1 MIPVAS
7 PRIGS
12 KEKEFVLSAIESGE
26 LSGNFGHYIG
36 EFEAKFAELCNVEH
50 AIAVSNGTT
59 ALHLAIAAL
68 GIGSGSEVLVQ
79 TLTNMATAF
88 AVSYVGAIPVPV
100 DVDSRTWNIDPTL
113 IKAKITDKTKAIVV
127 VHLFGHPVDMD
138 PILEIAR
145 EHGLPVIEDCA
156 EAHGARYKGRVV
168 GGLGDIGCF
177 SFYANKIITTGEGG
191 MVTTNNSAL
200 AQKIRA
206 MKSLGYGTKNSK
218 FDHDLI
224 GFNYRMPNIVAAI
237 GCAQMGLIA
246 DNIAQ
251 KKYIAAKYKAGLT
264 QYTDI
269 QLPVE
274 EGYADSVYWMYH
286 INLKGKLKGKRSAF
300 MANLKAQGV
309 ETRESFWPL
318 NAQKV
323 YLEQGLF
330 QQDDCPVAN
339 DVGINGLYLP
349 SGPVITNE
357 EIAAVIAAVGRAVQ
371 NV

>member
-1 MIPVAS
+1 
-7 PRIGS
+7 
-12 KEKEFVLSAIESGE
+12 
-26 LSGNFGHYIG
+26 
-36 EFEAKFAELCNVEH
+36 
-50 AIAVSNGTT
+50 
-59 ALHLAIAAL
+59 
-68 GIGSGSEVLVQ
+68 
-79 TLTNMATAF
+79 
-88 AVSYVGAIPVPV
+88 
-100 DVDSRTWNIDPTL
+100 
-113 IKAKITDKTKAIVV
+113 
-127 VHLFGHPVDMD
+127 
-138 PILEIAR
+138 
-145 EHGLPVIEDCA
+145 
-156 EAHGARYKGRVV
+156 
-168 GGLGDIGCF
+168 
-177 SFYANKIITTGEGG
+177 
-191 MVTTNNSAL
+191 
-200 AQKIRA
+200 
-206 MKSLGYGTKNSK
+206 
-218 FDHDLI
+218 
-224 GFNYRMPNIVAAI
+224 
-237 GCAQMGLIA
+237 MGLIA